1 MKQRAIV
8 LATACAVGLGLI
20 VVSIPPS
27 YSQPVP
33 STTLPAK
40 EPATVKAQQPVP
52 PKVLS
57 GEQATNLLVEEL
69 AKSAS
74 ISVEDARR
82 ATNQA
87 KPILDFI
94 RAHESDP
101 AFGDVWADYTGGQYS
116 VHLRLTDAADPTGL
130 QSALTRSLGSAVQR
144 HVGGAQHLG
153 VQAAVSSAIQLTGD
167 ALLDRQTAATVVYDQ
182 VAGEARST
190 TDDKVLQ
197 GALKAIKN
205 VRVVPEAAITAEPTS
220 YGGDDSRQTTY
231 DGTNWTNRRRR
242 HPPHQ

>member
-1 MKQRAIV
+1 M
-8 LATACAVGLGLI
+8 
-20 VVSIPPS
+20 
-27 YSQPVP
+27 
-33 STTLPAK
+33 
-40 EPATVKAQQPVP
+40 KAQQPVP

-220 YGGDDSRQTTY
+220 YGTTLTTHHRTSGSHLSTTLHSAGTSVNPSDAS
-231 DGTNWTNRRRR
+231 DGSPARVRTSLSQALG
-242 HPPHQ
+242 P